1 MRTSSTIRRRIG
13 GGTFAIPSTP
23 AVRLPRLSCVTLRTA
38 KHLAEYD
45 RSSSRCK
52 LRGPGGTPLEVA
64 TERCFVNALLESED
78 VALELLPGQ
87 RLPAF
92 SVLLNTCHKTQTPIV
107 PLQSILPCPRQL
119 ILRLSL
125 RRLLLGQSSSL
136 WLAAGYLL
144 AESTTARAIN
154 ELPCS
159 LCPLVGD
166 FRTMLY
172 AGSCV
177 E

>member
-1 MRTSSTIRRRIG
+1 MYIRTG
-13 GGTFAIPSTP
+13 GAILAMPSIP
-23 AVRLPRLSCVTLRTA
+23 GVRLPRLSCVTLRTA
-38 KHLAEYD
+38 RHLAEYE

-64 TERCFVNALLESED
+64 TERCFVNALFGCPLGAED